1 MLILMEIKTEFTA
14 VFPFGG
20 LGGGALGF
28 QDAIAEWGGAV
39 GTCRTL
45 YCADSDAE
53 ACEDFENIT
62 GSPAVQLDFF
72 TRAMYR
78 DFHGCEPPDTWR
90 ELTAVDIYNLSDG
103 ETPDVKFS
111 SAPCKGFSFLLS
123 AKNADTKKYQA
134 LNQLALRETELY
146 LEAFEDD
153 PIPFM
158 IMENVPGIRTR
169 GKTILNKIKTKLK
182 NAGYALREEIFDC
195 GVVGGL
201 AETRRRYILVARYVP
216 KMSAEVY
223 LPEPKKMKTIGDII
237 GPLPL
242 PNDPSC
248 GPLHVY
254 PNLAFISAVRLSL
267 IDAGKDWRCL
277 NHKDHEEYAL
287 QYTPRGGGAYGVQ
300 DWNKPGN
307 TVIGNAKITGSN
319 GAAAVADP
327 RLKLNPN
334 CMANLY
340 RMHRFDESAP
350 TITGAA
356 GPSNGALCIA
366 DPRVLNYLEQFDGV
380 YQIVKKTNELIPLL
394 NDNNVPS
401 KNKRG
406 QYVVL
411 SEDGSW
417 HRAVT
422 TYEMAMIQG
431 FNPYLPDGRP
441 FQLVGTD
448 KRAQRERIGNA
459 VPPLSAKAWA
469 EVILVAL
476 MASSVGAWTM
486 GHTGVWVNP
495 ESIEKEI
502 QLVH

>member
-1 MLILMEIKTEFTA
+1 MQIKTEFTA

-28 QDAIAEWGGAV
+28 QDAMAEWGGSV
-39 GTCRTL
+39 GRCRTL
-45 YCADSDAE
+45 YCADSDAD
-53 ACEDFENIT
+53 ACEDFRNIT
-62 GSPAVQLDFF
+62 GSRAVELDFF
-72 TRAMYR
+72 SRSMYR
-78 DFHGCEPPDTWR
+78 DFHGCEPPEDWR
-90 ELTAVDIYNLSDG
+90 ELTASDIYELSNG

-123 AKNADTKKYQA
+123 DKNSKSLKYQA

-169 GKTILNKIKTKLK
+169 GKTILSKIKNKLK

-201 AETRRRYILVARYVP
+201 GETRRRYILVARYIP

-223 LPEPKKMKTIGDII
+223 LPEPKKLKSIGDVI

-242 PNDPSC
+242 PNDPTS

-254 PNLAFISAVRLSL
+254 PKLAFISSVRLAL

-277 NHKDHEEYAL
+277 NAKDHNDYAL
-287 QYTPRGGGAYGVQ
+287 QYTPRGAGAYGVQ
-300 DWNKPGN
+300 DWDKPGH

-334 CMANLY
+334 CKANLY
-340 RMHRFDESAP
+340 RMHRFDETAP

-366 DPRVLNYLEQFDGV
+366 DPRVMDYLQQFDGV
-380 YQIVKKTNELIPLL
+380 YQIVKRTNELVSLL
-394 NDNNVPS
+394 DHKLTPANQ
-401 KNKRG
+401 KRG

-411 SEDGSW
+411 SEDGTW

-431 FNPYLPDGRP
+431 FNPTLPDGRP
-441 FQLVGTD
+441 FQLVGND

-469 EVILVAL
+469 EVIMVAL
-476 MASSVGAWTM
+476 MASSVNAWTM
-486 GHTGVWVNP
+486 GTTGLWVNP
-495 ESIEKEI
+495 FSKNEEL